1 MSINIYL
8 FKIRLCFFI
17 LFIINLLEPILK
29 DIIPKVSIFLPI
41 YNKGNYLLR
50 SIGSI
55 QKQSLKNIEIIAVN
69 DASTDNSLDILK
81 KLAKKDKRI
90 KIVNNDRNHGL
101 LYSRSMGILNCTGE
115 YLMNLDPDDKFEGDN
130 NLKILYVKSK
140 RLNSETIR
148 FLIKRIALNEYEK
161 NFYKKVDKNQF
172 KTNDYL
178 ITNKFV
184 KRKTF
189 LKAYNI
195 FKKNIYSSKWNYHED
210 EIWNF
215 LIRKKTNFISNINKF
230 IYIYKKN
237 NESLML
243 NGIGSKLDIKNRI
256 YMYQAIQ
263 KYNLSGSYDIKLLKT
278 FILKYLTN
286 DTILKDMEIKNA
298 LIHLNVELL
307 YHFINNDTKYK
318 EINNLVNK
326 ISHNKF
332 IIFYSSFNNSYDIYL
347 SYLSIFQFLQE
358 KYNKIIVSINKN
370 QINDIINFIFSNDI
384 LIVLDEILF
393 DPIFVNIYRNF
404 SNKIIIIC
412 KNININ
418 LIRKRT
424 TLGNYS
430 NIYFFIFNYNSYEL
444 LKKVIK
450 HENLIYIPNLHLS
463 NLFNYKKNSKCDN
476 DFLIAFSKNITIKEN
491 EEIIKIIYKHYHN
504 INYLNL
510 IEELNFD
517 INFIKKIKYYKL
529 IITDNIY
536 LAKLSAIYFTSCII
550 FGTNIGF
557 QNKDKLF
564 NELKYIKYS
573 NNLKELEENVILLK
587 NIKFHINNRFFKNIF
602 NN

>member
-8 FKIRLCFFI
+8 FKIRLFFFI
-17 LFIINLLEPILK
+17 IFIINLLEPIIK
-29 DIIPKVSIFLPI
+29 DIFPKVSIFLPI

-55 QKQSLKNIEIIAVN
+55 QKQSLKNLEIIAVN

-101 LYSRSMGILNCTGE
+101 LYSRAMGILNCTGE
-115 YLMNLDPDDKFEGDN
+115 YLMNLDPDDKFEGYN
-130 NLKILYVKSK
+130 NLKILYNKSK
-140 RLNSETIR
+140 RLNSETVR
-148 FLIKRIALNEYEK
+148 FLIKRIALNDSEK
-161 NFYKKVDKNQF
+161 NFYNKINKYQF
-172 KTNDYL
+172 EMDDYL

-184 KRKTF
+184 KGKTF

-195 FKKNIYSSKWNYHED
+195 FKKKIYSSKWNYHED
-210 EIWNF
+210 EIWNS

-230 IYIYKKN
+230 IYIYKRN
-237 NESLML
+237 NDSLML

-263 KYNLSGSYDIKLLKT
+263 QYNLSGSNDIELYKAI
-278 FILKYLTN
+278 ILKYLTN
-286 DTILKDMEIKNA
+286 NTILKDKEIKNK

-307 YHFINNDTKYK
+307 YHFINNSIKYN

-326 ISHNKF
+326 ISNNKY

-358 KYNKIIVSINKN
+358 NYNKIIISINKN

-393 DPIFVNIYRNF
+393 DPIFVNIYRKF

-418 LIRKRT
+418 LIREST
-424 TLGNYS
+424 ALGNYS
-430 NIYFFIFNYNSYEL
+430 NIYFFISKYNSYEL
-444 LKKVIK
+444 LKKNIK

-463 NLFNYKKNSKCDN
+463 NFFNYEKNSNCDN
-476 DFLIAFSKNITIKEN
+476 YFLIVFSKNITNKEK
-491 EEIIKIIYKHYHN
+491 EEIIKIINKHFHN

-550 FGTNIGF
+550 FGANIGF
-557 QNKDKLF
+557 KNKDKLF
-564 NELKYIKYS
+564 NELKYIKYT
-573 NNLKELEENVILLK
+573 NNLKELEENVRALK
-587 NIKFHINNRFFKNIF
+587 NIKFHINYSFFKNIF